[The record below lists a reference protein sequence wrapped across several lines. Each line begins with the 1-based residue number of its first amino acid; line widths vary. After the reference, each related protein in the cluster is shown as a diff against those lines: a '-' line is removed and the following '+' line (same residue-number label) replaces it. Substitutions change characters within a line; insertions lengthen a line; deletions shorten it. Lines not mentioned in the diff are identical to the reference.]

1 MAAGD
6 FPLPFLLAAFIWPMD
21 KFFRLPAYLPTIK
34 IPRSWDV
41 KIIINK
47 NTTENEE
54 YVFFLKKSYLII
66 IIISPVSRAELIK
79 MFCCLFCVAPSHCY
93 VMSRALK

>member
-21 KFFRLPAYLPTIK
+21 KFFRFPAYLPTIK

-54 YVFFLKKSYLII
+54 YVFF
-66 IIISPVSRAELIK
+66 
-79 MFCCLFCVAPSHCY
+79 
-93 VMSRALK
+93 